1 MTTRTVTHGSFTIE
15 RTYPA
20 SPARV
25 FAAFATPEAK
35 ARWFGGPDESLSDR
49 EFDFRVGGHERI
61 TTKGDTTYIF
71 DAVYYDIVPDERI
84 VTAYEM
90 YANGDRL
97 SVSVATVELTTADL
111 TTGELTTGGNGTHL
125 VYTEQGAFLDDR
137 DKPEWRE
144 HGTTELLD
152 KLGQVL
158 SAGAE
163 RN

>member
-1 MTTRTVTHGSFTIE
+1 MTTRTAAHGNFTIE

-35 ARWFGGPDESLSDR
+35 VRWFGGPDETLSDR
-49 EFDFRVGGHERI
+49 EFDFRIGGHERI

-90 YANGDRL
+90 YANDDRL
-97 SVSVATVELTTADL
+97 SVSVATVELTAA
-111 TTGELTTGGNGTHL
+111 GNGTHL
-125 VYTEQGAFLDDR
+125 VYTEQGVFLDDL

-144 HGTTELLD
+144 HGTAELLD
-152 KLGQVL
+152 KLGEVL
-158 SAGAE
+158 RADAG

>member
-1 MTTRTVTHGSFTIE
+1 MTTRTVTHGNFTIE

-35 ARWFGGPDESLSDR
+35 ARWFGAPDEMLSGDR
-49 EFDFRVGGHERI
+49 EFDFRIGGHERMA
-61 TTKGDTTYIF
+61 TKGETTYIF

-90 YANGDRL
+90 YANDDRL
-97 SVSVATVELTTADL
+97 SVSVATVELTPA
-111 TTGELTTGGNGTHL
+111 GNGTHL
-125 VYTEQGAFLDDR
+125 VYTEQGVYLDGI

-144 HGTTELLD
+144 HGTAEMLD
-152 KLGQVL
+152 KLGGIL
-158 SAGAE
+158 RADAG

>member
-1 MTTRTVTHGSFTIE
+1 MTTRTVTHGNFTIE

-35 ARWFGGPDESLSDR
+35 ARWFGGPDELLIGDR
-49 EFDFRVGGHERI
+49 QFDFRIGGHERMAV
-61 TTKGDTTYIF
+61 KGETTYVF
-71 DAVYYDIVPDERI
+71 DAVYYDIVPEERI
-84 VTAYEM
+84 ITSYEM
-90 YANGDRL
+90 YANDDRI
-97 SVSVATVELTTADL
+97 SVSVATVELTPA
-111 TTGELTTGGNGTHL
+111 GSGTHL
-125 VYTEQGAFLDDR
+125 VYTEQGAFLDGL

-152 KLGQVL
+152 KLGAVL
-158 SAGAE
+158 RADAQ